1 MSGPQRLMIML
12 KMFFSGLNSIVS
24 ELLIAFFMDIN
35 PRFTEDYLPNR
46 NAMGKNY
53 QTSVFHFSL
62 NDPNYMISFGGW
74 HAYFGQLEGT
84 IFIKK
89 KKKDYLGFWC
99 PKLVCNIRI
108 AYRGPDFLDFT
119 I

>member
-1 MSGPQRLMIML
+1 
-12 KMFFSGLNSIVS
+12 
-24 ELLIAFFMDIN
+24 MDIN

-46 NAMGKNY
+46 NAIRKNY
-53 QTSVFHFSL
+53 QTSGLHFSL

-89 KKKDYLGFWC
+89 KKQKKRLLRVLMS
-99 PKLVCNIRI
+99 KVVTLE
-108 AYRGPDFLDFT
+108 
-119 I
+119 

>member
-1 MSGPQRLMIML
+1 MKICMSGPQRLMIML

-89 KKKDYLGFWC
+89 KKRLLRVLMSKVGM
-99 PKLVCNIRI
+99 
-108 AYRGPDFLDFT
+108 
-119 I
+119 